1 MSGETETGQAEASG
15 SIAEAATAFEA
26 ILAGDQPDNQEE
38 QEEEVEAK
46 EEPTPEETPAESD
59 DEAPEAEQ
67 EEEPKE
73 DEPEEKEAEDQP
85 PAAAITVEIDG
96 KPVELTKE
104 EVQASY
110 LRQADYT
117 RKTQALAEE
126 KRNFASELEEARRQA
141 KVYAELLPAMF
152 EQMQTTLPKEPDVSL
167 IDTDP
172 QRYLKEQKAYER
184 KIGDLKAAEAEKLRL
199 QQESEQEKLAEFQ
212 AYVQSNAEKVVEL
225 VPEWK
230 DKATYDRDR
239 SKIREYLGT
248 KGFSDDEI
256 SQAYDARIV
265 AMAYD
270 AMRWRELK
278 NSKPK
283 AAAPLE
289 KAIKTSAPPVR
300 PVTVKSRA
308 FVEDKRR
315 LAQTGSIRDA
325 AKVFESML

>member
-1 MSGETETGQAEASG
+1 MSEITETAPETG
-15 SIAEAATAFEA
+15 SIAAATSAFEA
-26 ILAGDQPDNQEE
+26 ILAGDELDNQEE
-38 QEEEVEAK
+38 QEEVVEPQ

-67 EEEPKE
+67 DEEPKE
-73 DEPEEKEAEDQP
+73 DEPEEKEAETP
-85 PAAAITVEIDG
+85 ESVAAITVEIDG
-96 KPVELTKE
+96 KDVELTKE

-152 EQMQTTLPKEPDVSL
+152 EQMQTSLPKEPDVSL

-172 QRYLKEQKAYER
+172 QRYLKEQKIYER
-184 KIGDLKAAEAEKLRL
+184 KVGDLKAAEAESLRL
-199 QQESEQEKLAEFQ
+199 KEESEQENLSKLQ
-212 AYVQSNAEKVVEL
+212 AYVQSNAEKITEL

-230 DKATYDRDR
+230 DKAAYDRDR
-239 SKIREYLGT
+239 SKIRDYLGT
-248 KGFSDDEI
+248 KGFSDEEI

-289 KAIKTSAPPVR
+289 KAIKTSPPPAR
-300 PVTVKSRA
+300 PVTVKSRVY
-308 FVEDKRR
+308 VEDKKR
-315 LAQTGSIRDA
+315 LAQTGSIKDA